1 MLPEELQPEYIEKQ
15 RRIYKA
21 AVKNNQQART

>member
-15 RRIYKA
+15 RRKYKA
-21 AVKNNQQART
+21 RLQESTAAE